1 MDAMRSDTATGRPG
15 SRGSTWA
22 WVAAVLGFVLLM
34 VAGVVQAAS
43 AQVLDPLGPF
53 PSGRSV
59 VVLEPG
65 SYLVFE
71 VREPP
76 DSEEPGR
83 DLAPVVVLGPDGR
96 ELASRDE
103 EQISPAA
110 ARDWAKHVPVGEV
123 DVTVA
128 GEHVVV
134 NGGSIPVAL
143 SPSRTP
149 LPALTAFLL
158 GGALLAVGAVALA
171 RHARRGAADA
181 ASAAEQTGPDAGDR
195 STS

>member
-1 MDAMRSDTATGRPG
+1 MMGAMTADTARTG

-22 WVAAVLGFVLLM
+22 WAAAVLGFVLLA
-34 VAGVVQAAS
+34 VAAVVQAAS

-59 VVLEPG
+59 VALEPG

-71 VREPP
+71 VRKPP
-76 DSEEPGR
+76 DVEEPGR
-83 DLAPVVVLGPDGR
+83 DLDPVAILGPDGR
-96 ELASRDE
+96 EIAGRDE

-110 ARDWAKHVPVGEV
+110 ARDWAEHVLVGEV

-134 NGGSIPVAL
+134 NGGTVPVAL

-149 LPALTAFLL
+149 LPGLV
-158 GGALLAVGAVALA
+158 ALLVGAGLLVVGAVGLA
-171 RHARRGAADA
+171 RSAVRRPADPADPADAADA
-181 ASAAEQTGPDAGDR
+181 ESAT
-195 STS
+195 